1 MISRACRI
9 ATLSA
14 GIDLSLIG
22 KGETLNRPADVLAAI
37 PNPGRD
43 NPVPVGGFI
52 QEWWAASS
60 RYGGRH
66 NLGIVGGFVRNHY
79 PNGPAPILPVMI
91 VADTKASGH
100 GKPGQM
106 EIVLTGG
113 ERILVWGDV
122 ETAAL
127 ARVLKAMVRP

>member
-1 MISRACRI
+1 MTSRACRI

-66 NLGIVGGFVRNHY
+66 NLGIVGGFVRNQH
-79 PNGPAPILPVMI
+79 ME
-91 VADTKASGH
+91 
-100 GKPGQM
+100 GQS
-106 EIVLTGG
+106 
-113 ERILVWGDV
+113 
-122 ETAAL
+122 ETNL
-127 ARVLKAMVRP
+127 SSKTEGLFPLGQHQYKSVS

>member
-66 NLGIVGGFVRNHY
+66 NLGIVGGFVRNQQTESWL
-79 PNGPAPILPVMI
+79 I
-91 VADTKASGH
+91 
-100 GKPGQM
+100 
-106 EIVLTGG
+106 
-113 ERILVWGDV
+113 R
-122 ETAAL
+122 
-127 ARVLKAMVRP
+127 

>member
-1 MISRACRI
+1 LAENFNRMISRACRI

-37 PNPGRD
+37 PHPGRD
-43 NPVPVGGFI
+43 NPVLVGGFI

-66 NLGIVGGFVRNHY
+66 NLGIVGGFVRNQQC
-79 PNGPAPILPVMI
+79 I
-91 VADTKASGH
+91 
-100 GKPGQM
+100 
-106 EIVLTGG
+106 
-113 ERILVWGDV
+113 RISFIGI
-122 ETAAL
+122 ETWD
-127 ARVLKAMVRP
+127 KIQN